1 VRTRTLHPNAAQA
14 ATTLPPMIDR
24 RELGAIFLGGALG
37 ALLRAGLAEA
47 LPTEGAEWPWAT
59 FLVNVAGTA
68 LLGYWFTT
76 LPHTSY
82 RRPLLTTG
90 FCGALTTF
98 STVQLELVEMIDA
111 GRPAPAVLYLAVSVA
126 AGLAG
131 AQMASAA
138 ARRAGAA

>member
-1 VRTRTLHPNAAQA
+1 V
-14 ATTLPPMIDR
+14 IDR

-47 LPTEGAEWPWAT
+47 FPVGAGDWPWAT
-59 FLVNVAGTA
+59 FVVNIAGAA

-76 LPHTSY
+76 LSHTSY

-98 STVQLELVEMIDA
+98 STVQVELLEMLDA
-111 GRPAPAVLYLAVSVA
+111 GRLAPPVLYLGVSVA

-131 AQMASAA
+131 VQAASAA
-138 ARRAGAA
+138 GRRAGAA

>member
-1 VRTRTLHPNAAQA
+1 
-14 ATTLPPMIDR
+14 MIDR
-24 RELGAIFLGGALG
+24 RELGAIFLGGAVG

-47 LPTEGAEWPWAT
+47 FPPGAGEWPWAT
-59 FLVNVAGTA
+59 FAVNVTGAA

-76 LPHTSY
+76 LSHASY

-111 GRPAPAVLYLAVSVA
+111 GRAGLAVLYLAVSLA

-131 AQMASAA
+131 AHAA
-138 ARRAGAA
+138 TAFGRREGAA

>member
-1 VRTRTLHPNAAQA
+1 MV
-14 ATTLPPMIDR
+14 DR

-47 LPTEGAEWPWAT
+47 FPSAGADWPWAT
-59 FLVNVAGTA
+59 FGVNIVGAV

-76 LPHTSY
+76 LSHSSY

-98 STVQLELVEMIDA
+98 STVQVELLEMIDA
-111 GRPAPAVLYLAVSVA
+111 GKLGLAFLYIAVSVA
-126 AGLAG
+126 AGLVA
-131 AQMASAA
+131 AQASTAV
-138 ARRAGAA
+138 ARRTGAA

>member
-1 VRTRTLHPNAAQA
+1 MV
-14 ATTLPPMIDR
+14 DR

-47 LPTEGAEWPWAT
+47 FPVGAGDWPWAT
-59 FLVNVAGTA
+59 FAVNIAGAA

-98 STVQLELVEMIDA
+98 STVQVELLEMLDA
-111 GRPAPAVLYLAVSVA
+111 GRLALAVLYLGVSVG

-131 AQMASAA
+131 VQAA
-138 ARRAGAA
+138 TAVGRRAEAA

>member
-1 VRTRTLHPNAAQA
+1 
-14 ATTLPPMIDR
+14 MIDR
-24 RELGAIFLGGALG
+24 RELGAIFFGGAVG

-47 LPTEGAEWPWAT
+47 FPAEAGEWPWAT
-59 FLVNVAGTA
+59 FAVNIAGAA

-76 LPHTSY
+76 LSHTSY

-111 GRPAPAVLYLAVSVA
+111 GRVGLAVLYLGTSLI

-131 AQMASAA
+131 AQAA
-138 ARRAGAA
+138 TAFGRREGAA

>member
-1 VRTRTLHPNAAQA
+1 MV
-14 ATTLPPMIDR
+14 DR

-37 ALLRAGLAEA
+37 SLLRAGLAEA
-47 LPTEGAEWPWAT
+47 LPAGGPGWPWAT
-59 FLVNVAGTA
+59 FLVNVVGAG

-76 LPHTSY
+76 LSHASY

-111 GRPAPAVLYLAVSVA
+111 GRVGVAVLYLSVSVA
-126 AGLAG
+126 AGLLG
-131 AQMASAA
+131 VQAA
-138 ARRAGAA
+138 TGIARRSEAT

>member
-1 VRTRTLHPNAAQA
+1 MV
-14 ATTLPPMIDR
+14 DR

-37 ALLRAGLAEA
+37 ALLRAGLTEA
-47 LPTEGAEWPWAT
+47 FPAPGAGWPWVT
-59 FLVNVAGTA
+59 FLVNVAGAA

-76 LPHTSY
+76 LPHTRY

-98 STVQLELVEMIDA
+98 STVQVELLEMLDA
-111 GRPAPAVLYLAVSVA
+111 GRVGLACLYLGASIA

-131 AQMASAA
+131 AQAA
-138 ARRAGAA
+138 TAVARRTEPA

>member
-1 VRTRTLHPNAAQA
+1 V
-14 ATTLPPMIDR
+14 IDR
-24 RELGAIFLGGALG
+24 RELGAIFVGGALG
-37 ALLRAGLAEA
+37 ALVRAGLGEA
-47 LPTEGAEWPWAT
+47 LPVGGAEWPWAT
-59 FLVNVAGTA
+59 FAVNVVGAA

-76 LPHTSY
+76 LSHTSY

-111 GRPAPAVLYLAVSVA
+111 GRVALAVLYLAASLA

-131 AQMASAA
+131 VQAA
-138 ARRAGAA
+138 TAFGRREEAA

>member
-1 VRTRTLHPNAAQA
+1 V
-14 ATTLPPMIDR
+14 IDR

-47 LPTEGAEWPWAT
+47 FPVGAGDWPWAT
-59 FLVNVAGTA
+59 FAVNIAGAA

-76 LPHTSY
+76 LSHTSY

-98 STVQLELVEMIDA
+98 STVQVELLEMLDA
-111 GRPAPAVLYLAVSVA
+111 GRLALAVLYLGVSVA

-131 AQMASAA
+131 VQAA
-138 ARRAGAA
+138 TAAGRRAGAA

>member
-1 VRTRTLHPNAAQA
+1 V
-14 ATTLPPMIDR
+14 IDR

-47 LPTEGAEWPWAT
+47 IPPTAGAWPWAT
-59 FLVNVAGTA
+59 FLVNVAGAA

-76 LPHTSY
+76 LPHSSY

-98 STVQLELVEMIDA
+98 STVQLELVEMID
-111 GRPAPAVLYLAVSVA
+111 GGKTGLAVLYLAASVA

-131 AQMASAA
+131 VQLATAA
-138 ARRAGAA
+138 GRRAGTV

>member
-1 VRTRTLHPNAAQA
+1 MV
-14 ATTLPPMIDR
+14 DR

-37 ALLRAGLAEA
+37 ALLRAGLTEA
-47 LPTEGAEWPWAT
+47 LADPGVGWPWAT
-59 FLVNVAGTA
+59 FIVNVVGAA

-76 LPHTSY
+76 LPHSQY

-98 STVQLELVEMIDA
+98 STVQVELLEMIEA
-111 GRPAPAVLYLAVSVA
+111 GRVPLAMLYLGVSVL

-131 AQMASAA
+131 AQAA
-138 ARRAGAA
+138 TAVARRTEAA

>member
-1 VRTRTLHPNAAQA
+1 V
-14 ATTLPPMIDR
+14 IDR
-24 RELGAIFLGGALG
+24 RELAAIFLGGALG
-37 ALLRAGLAEA
+37 ALIRAGLAEA
-47 LPTEGAEWPWAT
+47 LPAGGAEWPWAT
-59 FLVNVAGTA
+59 FLVNVAGAA

-111 GRPAPAVLYLAVSVA
+111 GRVGLAALYLGASLA

-131 AQMASAA
+131 VQAATAA